1 MKEGSALSMTA
12 EPRTPLTEPAA
23 VPPESTPQRPAYR
36 LRYRRIGPA
45 IWLAHLDMM
54 RTFERAVRRAG
65 WPIAWSG
72 GYNPRPQMTFA
83 LPISVGLATEDD
95 YFDVVMETACEP
107 LWLMRRLNDSLPQGL
122 SVTACG
128 RLPADKVERS
138 LMSRVIAAEYRLTH
152 PELPAAWQA
161 VSRLSADQSL
171 VVDKHSKGKIRQL
184 DIRPLLLDVA
194 IGQPDSLLIRVEAGS
209 RSNLRPDLLLQAL
222 VRYGGLQEQSA
233 ADSEMTRVRLWLRP
247 ADPSE
252 PPISPLDDLP
262 ELVEW

>member
-1 MKEGSALSMTA
+1 MSMTA

-23 VPPESTPQRPAYR
+23 LPPETTQQLPAYR

-128 RLPADKVERS
+128 RLPADKVESS

-161 VSRLSADQSL
+161 VSRLSADQPL